1 MKEFTRAILIFVTM
15 AVFLGLAYPFAMT
28 GVSQLL
34 FPQKANGSII
44 VLDKRV
50 VGSSLIGQNFTGP
63 KYFHGRPSALE
74 KPYDAGNSGGTNF
87 GPSNAKFLDE
97 VGKRV
102 EKVRKENILDPGMPV
117 PADLVLASASGLDP
131 HISVE
136 TAILQVPRIAK
147 ARGLQETEVQD
158 ALQRSAEGPL
168 FGFFGGKRINVLR
181 LNISLDELSRRKG
194 QAIVFESERRG

>member
-1 MKEFTRAILIFVTM
+1 MREFTRAILIFVTM
-15 AVFLGLAYPFAMT
+15 TVLFGLAYPFAMT

-63 KYFHGRPSALE
+63 KYFYGRPSALE
-74 KPYDAGNSGGTNF
+74 KPYDASNSGGTNF
-87 GPSNAKFLDE
+87 GPSNTKFLQE
-97 VGKRV
+97 VGKRI
-102 EKVRKENILDPGMPV
+102 EKVRKENLLDPGAPV
-117 PADLVLASASGLDP
+117 PADLVLASASGIDP

-136 TAILQVPRIAK
+136 AAMLQAPRIAR
-147 ARGLQETEVQD
+147 ARGLQEQEVQNLI
-158 ALQRSAEGPL
+158 ANHVEGPL

-181 LNISLDELSRRKG
+181 LNLSLDELNRRKG
-194 QAIVFESERRG
+194 QAIVFESGRRG